1 MLRRFCVGW
10 EWHDGIW
17 WSSVQSTLCGFSRYS
32 AGLLGLLTASSGR
45 SDRTKELTHTRLEH
59 TDHSTWVWPLAQPT
73 VWAYPTHS
81 VGLPNPQCGLAKPT
95 VWAYPTHSVGLP
107 NPQCELTQPTVWAC
121 PTHSVGLPNQSMG
134 LPNPQCE
141 LAQPTV
147 GWPIHSVSLP
157 NPQYG
162 LIQPSVNLPNIFKI
176 CSHRM
181 FFSVLT
187 EAHPQ
192 CHLSADIAKCHHWW
206 QIIDDPPPPPL
217 ASPMD

>member
-81 VGLPNPQCGLAKPT
+81 VGLPNPQCGLTKPEHGLTQPT
-95 VWAYPTHSVGLP
+95 VWTCPAHSGLAHT
-107 NPQCELTQPTVWAC
+107 QCELTQPTVWAY
-121 PTHSVGLPNQSMG
+121 PT
-134 LPNPQCE
+134 QCE
-141 LAQPTV
+141 LAQ
-147 GWPIHSVSLP
+147 H
-157 NPQYG
+157 
-162 LIQPSVNLPNIFKI
+162 IQDLQSQNVLLGFNRGPPSMPFK
-176 CSHRM
+176 CWY
-181 FFSVLT
+181 
-187 EAHPQ
+187 
-192 CHLSADIAKCHHWW
+192 C
-206 QIIDDPPPPPL
+206 
-217 ASPMD
+217 